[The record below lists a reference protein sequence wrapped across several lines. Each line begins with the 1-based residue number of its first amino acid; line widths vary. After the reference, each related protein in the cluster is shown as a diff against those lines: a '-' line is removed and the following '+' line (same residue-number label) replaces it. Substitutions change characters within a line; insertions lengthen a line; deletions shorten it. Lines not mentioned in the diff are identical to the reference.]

1 LTPRVKVWLE
11 AGGQYAFGLG
21 IAEVLQAIERTSFI
35 KQAAADVG
43 RSYRYVWGRIK
54 KAEQALGRQLVEAHV
69 GGTGRQRSS
78 LTPDARRLVAAFLA
92 LRRRMAVLLQE
103 EFTRRFG

>member
-21 IAEVLQAIERTSFI
+21 IAEVLQAIERTGSI

-78 LTPDARRLVAAFLA
+78 LTPDARRLVAAFFA